1 MRSIQKKTEI
11 VGIENLQKIITRE
24 ISKYARST
32 SWTGGRRVKGRNYD
46 RVGNSQVVLERQGMD
61 EEKATKWWNCQ
72 KNTFSTFHRA
82 VRLHSRIQWK
92 IDANYANVYVKVHST
107 VLLASTIFFRQKMC
121 FLALHQYITTA
132 MNMIGGNLTEVSIV
146 IFFFLFL
153 CSS

>member
-1 MRSIQKKTEI
+1 
-11 VGIENLQKIITRE
+11 
-24 ISKYARST
+24 
-32 SWTGGRRVKGRNYD
+32 
-46 RVGNSQVVLERQGMD
+46 MD

-72 KNTFSTFHRA
+72 KKTFSTFHRA

-107 VLLASTIFFRQKMC
+107 VLLASTFFSGTKC
-121 FLALHQYITTA
+121 VFLALHQYITTA

-153 CSS
+153 CSGQSMKLNHWQIGDDIKIQALQIAKEWEIFRNIRLWCSGIIVETTKLLLNYF